1 MIKKKIIL
9 KILLQMM
16 KINNY
21 RIFFI
26 IKNNLFR
33 KALNQLKNENEQ
45 LQSYAKKLENEQ
57 MDLKDTVTQ
66 GLTDNAELK
75 RKINELEQ
83 NITRNE
89 IDIKVLK
96 HTVNEKDKDIDKLEV
111 F

>member
-1 MIKKKIIL
+1 
-9 KILLQMM
+9 
-16 KINNY
+16 
-21 RIFFI
+21 
-26 IKNNLFR
+26 
-33 KALNQLKNENEQ
+33 
-45 LQSYAKKLENEQ
+45 

-75 RKINELEQ
+75 RKNNELEQ